1 MCFLENQHKIG
12 IPSPVVWSP
21 APASTAD
28 VEVSTLAK
36 SGLVRGREVE
46 VSIFNR
52 RESAESILD
61 PAAKASY

>member
-1 MCFLENQHKIG
+1 L
-12 IPSPVVWSP
+12 SSS
-21 APASTAD
+21 AASAD

-36 SGLVRGREVE
+36 SGLVRGREEVE

-61 PAAKASY
+61 PAAKVSY